1 MPHLLHLRLPRH
13 FAMPWLQ
20 LASLDEYDQ
29 QIASYDQ
36 ASLDIEQAKELIDLK
51 RRRNALIPI
60 CSVSPEILASILLLL
75 RRPRQHLEDFIET
88 LRQDQPW
95 SYTMLI
101 STRFREV
108 ALATPALWSA
118 ICFTRREEWNELCL
132 ERARGHPLSLLSCPI
147 HRQKLVSHAWVAEV
161 GGGDPAELAAPAPHL
176 KILCFRGSRTRTDL
190 VFGSSCFG
198 GIGPSLSKLTLAW
211 VALFGDMPSLP
222 SLRRLELHEVRIINM
237 EAFINILQGLSNIQE
252 LLLEDPHILDPAHPS
267 IITGLIVLPQLRP
280 LYVKDRL
287 EDACL
292 YMPVLPTPSM
302 SLGLALR
309 LRGLEEDP
317 RSPCG
322 YMYQRW
328 GAFASKNATPV
339 DRALVFSDE
348 NLFAIP
354 KIMLNTE
361 TERSL
366 FCADSLSF
374 FSLCLKSN
382 SMIELGL
389 LADVPSLHLLNG
401 SHRHPQYHNGWII
414 SSLAKTPSIR
424 SLILGG
430 FDEHLYYAII
440 EDLQDWIEMHPGRIH
455 DIQLLNCHRC
465 MKGFGQAMKN
475 MGIMVS
481 WDFES

>member
-1 MPHLLHLRLPRH
+1 MSS
-13 FAMPWLQ
+13 LQ
-20 LASLDEYDQ
+20 LASLDEYNQ
-29 QIASYDQ
+29 QIISYNHD
-36 ASLDIEQAKELIDLK
+36 SLDIQQAEELIDLK

-60 CSVSPEILASILLLL
+60 CSISPEILASVLLLL
-75 RRPRQHLEDFIET
+75 RRPRQHLEYFIET

-147 HRQKLVSHAWVAEV
+147 HWQKLVSHAWVADV

-176 KILCFRGSRTRTDL
+176 KILCFRGSRTWTDL
-190 VFGSSCFG
+190 FFCYSCFG
-198 GIGPSLSKLTLAW
+198 GMAPSLSTLTLAW
-211 VALFGDMPSLP
+211 VALLGDMPSMP
-222 SLRRLELHEVRIINM
+222 SLRRLELHEVGIINM
-237 EAFINILQGLSNIQE
+237 GTFTNVLQGLSNIQE

-267 IITGLIVLPQLRP
+267 ITTGLIVLPQLGL

-287 EDACL
+287 QDVCL
-292 YMPVLPTPSM
+292 YMPLIPTPSM

-328 GAFASKNATPV
+328 GAFVSKNATPV

-366 FCADSLSF
+366 F
-374 FSLCLKSN
+374 
-382 SMIELGL
+382 
-389 LADVPSLHLLNG
+389 VP
-401 SHRHPQYHNGWII
+401 
-414 SSLAKTPSIR
+414 TPSA
-424 SLILGG
+424 SSHSTSKAIL
-430 FDEHLYYAII
+430 
-440 EDLQDWIEMHPGRIH
+440 
-455 DIQLLNCHRC
+455 
-465 MKGFGQAMKN
+465 
-475 MGIMVS
+475 
-481 WDFES
+481 